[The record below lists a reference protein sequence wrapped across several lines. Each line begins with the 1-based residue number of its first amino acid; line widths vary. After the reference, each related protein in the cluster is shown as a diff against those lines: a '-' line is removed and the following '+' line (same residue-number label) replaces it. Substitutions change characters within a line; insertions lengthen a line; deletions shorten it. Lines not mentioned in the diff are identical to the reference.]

1 MVLFTCLLEG
11 NANMHGCGSLT
22 LPSGAELNGAPQKI
36 KDRLHAI
43 TSIDL
48 SVDTVG
54 FKVTGDSLHSHAGL
68 QHSNKNHKH
77 AGALNNRNKRS

>member
-48 SVDTVG
+48 SEDTVG
-54 FKVTGDSLHSHAGL
+54 FKV
-68 QHSNKNHKH
+68 
-77 AGALNNRNKRS
+77 AGALHTPTRTPACGTEKNHEHAGRFE